1 MLFRSIEVLTKEDLQ
16 AFRLQLM
23 NDLKA
28 LLFPRQNTKKEW
40 LRSSEIRKELK
51 ISAGTLQNLR
61 VTGKLKPIKIGG
73 IFFYRNSDLEKLLD
87 PENGIQN

>member
-1 MLFRSIEVLTKEDLQ
+1 MHVEVLTKEDLQ

-28 LLFPRQNTKKEW
+28 LLFSRQNTKNEW
-40 LRSSEIRKELK
+40 LRSREIRKELK

-61 VTGKLKPIKIGG
+61 VTGKLKPTKIGG
-73 IFFYRNSDLEKLLD
+73 ILFYRNSDLEKLLD
-87 PENGIQN
+87 PENELQI